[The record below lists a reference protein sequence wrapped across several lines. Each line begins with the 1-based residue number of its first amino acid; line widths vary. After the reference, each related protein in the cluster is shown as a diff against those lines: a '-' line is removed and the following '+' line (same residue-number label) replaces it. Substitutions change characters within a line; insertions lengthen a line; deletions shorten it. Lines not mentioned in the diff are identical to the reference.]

1 MSGSD
6 MNSDVDYALSTR
18 RLRILTTHNEEL
30 IKEMQ
35 YLCLNV
41 PELENQYKS
50 FMKEFNSLIDS
61 EAEYRSKFK
70 DKNVG

>member
-1 MSGSD
+1 MY
-6 MNSDVDYALSTR
+6 NNVDNELSKR